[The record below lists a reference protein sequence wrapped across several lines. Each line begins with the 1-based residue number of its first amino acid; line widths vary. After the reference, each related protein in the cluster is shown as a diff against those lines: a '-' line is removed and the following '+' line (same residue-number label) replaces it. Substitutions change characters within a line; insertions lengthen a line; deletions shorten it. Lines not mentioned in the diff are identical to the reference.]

1 MPALSL
7 GAVGGATSADA
18 PRGSWGPAPWAAA
31 SPADFSM
38 LTTHSIFK
46 KRNPTK
52 STVGVGWGTLV
63 GCVQHSRPP
72 WQPRR
77 KADLGSR
84 RPRQPLRT
92 TLCAHAKTMNS
103 RCYLDHFESL
113 KETAQ
118 HSGFQFSHVHSHS
131 DFSLGNAFRAS
142 TLNCVK
148 QYT

>member
-1 MPALSL
+1 MGHTCGLRSALPPSL
-7 GAVGGATSADA
+7 
-18 PRGSWGPAPWAAA
+18 AAICLL
-31 SPADFSM
+31 D
-38 LTTHSIFK
+38 
-46 KRNPTK
+46 RD
-52 STVGVGWGTLV
+52 G
-63 GCVQHSRPP
+63 
-72 WQPRR
+72 R

-84 RPRQPLRT
+84 RLRQPFRT
-92 TLCAHAKTMNS
+92 TLCAHPKTMNS

-142 TLNCVK
+142 TLNYVK